1 MSKCAEIWKK
11 IKKTL
16 HRITELIKN
25 FVKALIKGWNDNDPF
40 DPNGQIFSDFL
51 ASSPGEEETKYF
63 SVKTSFN
70 FDQPNDPKLF
80 AMDRIDFQML
90 FQKKPGEEWIICD
103 NECLQTMNP
112 SHDFYYS
119 FLSEETFKLI
129 KKSKNKELSIPG
141 FWYSQDEIILLTA
154 LSGDYG
160 RTIDVMEIFKYGAL
174 NKEDRGKKYSS
185 ESIFIMKN

>member
-11 IKKTL
+11 NKENL
-16 HRITELIKN
+16 ASHNRIDQKN

-40 DPNGQIFSDFL
+40 DGQIFSDFL

-90 FQKKPGEEWIICD
+90 FQRNLVRNG
-103 NECLQTMNP
+103 
-112 SHDFYYS
+112 
-119 FLSEETFKLI
+119 
-129 KKSKNKELSIPG
+129 
-141 FWYSQDEIILLTA
+141 
-154 LSGDYG
+154 
-160 RTIDVMEIFKYGAL
+160 
-174 NKEDRGKKYSS
+174 
-185 ESIFIMKN
+185 